1 MNRELTKSI
10 ASEFQIFKTL
20 DQKENFLF
28 LLGALMAKVISL
40 QKAAEIMEM
49 EPEMFLQIL
58 ELLGIEFSY
67 LSENQVYRQKN
78 KDSLTSF
85 IGTAKGS
92 FATAKEADEFISK
105 ERDAWSS

>member
-1 MNRELTKSI
+1 MNRELTESI

-20 DQKENFLF
+20 EQKENFLF
-28 LLGALMAKVISL
+28 LLGALMVKLISL

-49 EPEMFLQIL
+49 EPEMFLQTL
-58 ELLGIEFSY
+58 ELLGIEFPY
-67 LSENQVYRQKN
+67 LSGNQVSMQKN
-78 KDSLTSF
+78 KHSLTSF